1 MKYHF
6 DENGRLIRVYNDINS
21 RFILEDMFAKLK
33 INYSKK
39 WICNVLVLFNNEE
52 ESLYDDEDMTKITIG
67 SSERN

>member
-39 WICNVLVLFNNEE
+39 
-52 ESLYDDEDMTKITIG
+52 
-67 SSERN
+67 